1 MKQRLNS
8 CMLAVLACTAL
19 FSCGNSHKRTAEDA
33 ARKATVVKDTTL
45 YARIDRHS
53 EDTLYV
59 TAIADGRRH
68 SFGYAEA
75 KRSGHMAGSPID
87 GDTVAAMPDF
97 GQHKMK
103 SVINISQLKGLWMDE
118 IDRTSGMRLTAD
130 GGAYSI
136 GAGQE
141 TLRSWHIAN
150 GRIILTYVGSP
161 ESNTAEKS
169 EEANITCLDAATLA
183 LNFDGKLRVYKRQ
196 IGLISE

>member
-1 MKQRLNS
+1 
-8 CMLAVLACTAL
+8 MLTVLASAAL
-19 FSCGNSHKRTAEDA
+19 LSCGNSHKRTAEDA

-59 TAIADGRRH
+59 TAVADGRRH
-68 SFGYAEA
+68 SLGYAEA
-75 KRSGHMAGSPID
+75 RHSGHMAGEPLD

-97 GQHKMK
+97 KQHKMK

-118 IDRTSGMRLTAD
+118 LDRTSGMRLAAG

-136 GAGQE
+136 GAGKE
-141 TLRSWHIAN
+141 TLRSWQIAN

-161 ESNTAEKS
+161 ESNAAETT
-169 EEANITCLDAATLA
+169 EEANITCLDATTLA

-196 IGLISE
+196 TGLISK